1 MKELLEFA
9 IQAAERAG
17 TITLKYFLRG
27 VEVETKTDDSPVTVA
42 DRETEEFIRSEIE
55 RRFPGDSILGEEYG
69 LKEGRTGFR
78 WILDPIDGTKSF
90 VRGVPLYGTMIGL
103 EKEGNPILGV
113 VRFPPLGQTLAALDG
128 EGCTI
133 NGAPCRVSKTADL
146 ASAAVTMTS
155 YGDTVK
161 DWGEGVLLRLIEK
174 TGLHRTWGDC
184 YGYLLVATG
193 NADIA
198 LDTVVKI
205 WDVTPLIPIIQEAG
219 GKITT
224 RNGDTSIHM
233 TECIASNGIL
243 HEEVIRIFRSQ
254 E

>member
-1 MKELLEFA
+1 MRELLEFA
-9 IQAAERAG
+9 IQTAERAG
-17 TITLKYFLRG
+17 EITLKYFQRG

-42 DRETEEFIRSEIE
+42 DRETEEYIRAEIE
-55 RRFPGDSILGEEYG
+55 RCFPHDGILGEEYG
-69 LKEGRTGFR
+69 LKESRTGFR

-128 EGCTI
+128 NGCRVD
-133 NGAPCRVSKTADL
+133 GVPCRVSETARL
-146 ASAAVTMTS
+146 THAVLTMTS
-155 YGDTVK
+155 YGDLVR
-161 DWGEGVLLRLIEK
+161 DWGEGILLKLIEK

-224 RNGDTSIHM
+224 RNGDTSIQM

-243 HEEVIRIFRSQ
+243 HEEVLRIFRSQ